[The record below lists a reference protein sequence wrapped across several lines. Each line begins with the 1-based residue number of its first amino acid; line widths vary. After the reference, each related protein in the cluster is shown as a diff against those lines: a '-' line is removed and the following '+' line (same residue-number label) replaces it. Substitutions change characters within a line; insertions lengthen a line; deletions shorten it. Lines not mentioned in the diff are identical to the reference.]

1 MRLGFFATATPKPRA
16 ELAAQIRAKRACTRV
31 DPESVILQV
40 AAPAQAPPQATKR
53 EAGSGTAVRTTSVPR
68 ENSARQSSPH
78 EIPGGE
84 LTTLDQHPADSGTNL
99 ADADREEASLEVLLA
114 QEERVREALS
124 RLDAGS
130 YGKCVDCGRAL
141 PDERLEA
148 RPEAERCVDCQQKA
162 EARR

>member
-1 MRLGFFATATPKPRA
+1 MEEKLARGRLE
-16 ELAAQIRAKRACTRV
+16 ELLS
-31 DPESVILQV
+31 ELQ
-40 AAPAQAPPQATKR
+40 R
-53 EAGSGTAVRTTSVPR
+53 SAGVLQRGGADDS
-68 ENSARQSSPH
+68 
-78 EIPGGE
+78 GE

-114 QEERVREALS
+114 QQERVREALA

-130 YGKCVDCGRAL
+130 YGKCVACGREL

-162 EARR
+162 ETRR

>member
-1 MRLGFFATATPKPRA
+1 MDETAARGRLEELLA
-16 ELAAQIRAKRACTRV
+16 ELERSAAV
-31 DPESVILQV
+31 LQ
-40 AAPAQAPPQATKR
+40 R
-53 EAGSGTAVRTTSVPR
+53 GGTHDS
-68 ENSARQSSPH
+68 
-78 EIPGGE
+78 GE
-84 LTTLDQHPADSGTNL
+84 LTTFDQHPADSGTNL

-114 QEERVREALS
+114 QQERVREALA

-130 YGKCVDCGRAL
+130 YGKCVVCGRAL

>member
-1 MRLGFFATATPKPRA
+1 MGAQEEVLVEEKVARGRLD
-16 ELAAQIRAKRACTRV
+16 ELLSELERSAAV
-31 DPESVILQV
+31 LQRGG
-40 AAPAQAPPQATKR
+40 ADD
-53 EAGSGTAVRTTSVPR
+53 S
-68 ENSARQSSPH
+68 
-78 EIPGGE
+78 GE

-114 QEERVREALS
+114 QQERVREALS
-124 RLDAGS
+124 RLEAGS
-130 YGKCVDCGRAL
+130 YGKCVNCGREL

>member
-1 MRLGFFATATPKPRA
+1 MDEKVARGRLEELLA
-16 ELAAQIRAKRACTRV
+16 ELERSAAV
-31 DPESVILQV
+31 LQHS
-40 AAPAQAPPQATKR
+40 TDD
-53 EAGSGTAVRTTSVPR
+53 S
-68 ENSARQSSPH
+68 
-78 EIPGGE
+78 GE

-114 QEERVREALS
+114 QQERVREALS

-130 YGKCVDCGRAL
+130 YGKCVDCGREL

-148 RPEAERCVDCQQKA
+148 RPEAERCVDCQQKV